1 MVLDNEV
8 KEAGM
13 SYDLEEIMK
22 SKGGISL
29 WNMDMK
35 NSIWKSE
42 KLEKEYLNYWNN
54 FCEGYDRLLNFVK
67 DAEKNEYF

>member
-35 NSIWKSE
+35 NYFWHNREAEKKYLELWKNFH
-42 KLEKEYLNYWNN
+42 KEYSN
-54 FCEGYDRLLNFVK
+54 LLEFVK
-67 DAEKNEYF
+67 DAEKKDYF